1 MKARPTSKSPKRSA
15 RPGTHSVP
23 TALELRT
30 TLRDAGLRST
40 APRIAVLEYL
50 HRAGAPASHGELH
63 EKLAASGF
71 DRATL
76 YRNLMDLAEAGLVT
90 RTDLGDHVWRFELRR
105 EGPHGA
111 HAAEHP
117 HFVCTDC
124 GGVSC
129 LPGASVRISAP
140 KGAPRA
146 LERKAVKVQLSG
158 LCDACA

>member
-1 MKARPTSKSPKRSA
+1 MKSRPNAKRA
-15 RPGTHSVP
+15 KRATNPTP
-23 TALELRT
+23 TASDLKAALRE
-30 TLRDAGLRST
+30 AGLRST
-40 APRIAVLEYL
+40 APRLAVLEYL
-50 HRAGAPASHGELH
+50 YKVGAPASHAELH
-63 EKLAASGF
+63 DKLAASGF

-76 YRNLMDLAEAGLVT
+76 YRNLIDLADAGLVT

-105 EGPHGA
+105 EGS
-111 HAAEHP
+111 HAADHP

-129 LPGASVRISAP
+129 LPGTSVRISAP

-146 LERKAVKVQLSG
+146 LERKAVKIQLSG

>member
-1 MKARPTSKSPKRSA
+1 MKARANSKSQKRA
-15 RPGTHSVP
+15 AKHVP
-23 TALELRT
+23 PLAELKT
-30 TLRDAGLRST
+30 SLREAGLRST
-40 APRIAVLEYL
+40 APRLAVLEYL
-50 HRAGAPASHGELH
+50 HRVGAPASHGELH
-63 EKLAASGF
+63 ERLSSAGF

-90 RTDLGDHVWRFELRR
+90 RTDLGDHVWRFELKSASAN
-105 EGPHGA
+105 G
-111 HAAEHP
+111 HADDHP

-146 LERKAVKVQLSG
+146 LERKAVKIQLSG
-158 LCDACA
+158 LCDACG